1 MSYFN
6 LRSAFYLYLLY
17 KFIYPLWIMPTK
29 DQIAIYQTKDGNTS
43 IEVKLENDYILLK
56 KNLLNVSRQTE
67 TDQRITSEICINLEN

>member
-1 MSYFN
+1 
-6 LRSAFYLYLLY
+6 
-17 KFIYPLWIMPTK
+17 MPTK